1 MSSIDRFKAA
11 AEGAKTNRDYVSG
24 NKTGSSSTSLKQLI
38 ANSYAELEATA
49 DEVDRSTSDS
59 SSSSNG
65 SSWLEITSA
74 AITGIASLATAYAT
88 VKGATNKGN
97 GTATTKAA
105 TPQTPAG
112 QLDALT
118 NSVDVTSKKGRQKLE
133 KGIADAKNQFD
144 ANETTIDT
152 ARNEKNRLEA
162 LKGDTAAMSA
172 EFTDTVNTVQGQIAT
187 SLEAYETASKNYD
200 TAATMQ
206 LEYEQQKGQY
216 EEKLNAALQG
226 KEDSTGKKIDAENKV
241 SLIDC
246 TLEQINAT
254 FTETETQKAVQE
266 QAYYEATTAQPGL
279 DANYKKAVN
288 DVKDNDSEIKN
299 QSSLIKDY
307 DKSIKNYQ
315 KDRNKSN
322 DDSVKAKYDAQISS
336 LESKK
341 SAAMAKKDAA
351 EAKKESLKAAEKEA
365 KAKKEHN
372 EDLIKDL
379 KNALGETATK
389 IDNLQ
394 TDLVTQKDAKET
406 ALASVETLVAEID
419 KYVNVADIA
428 SKNTTAA
435 QEHINDAVTAQQRL
449 TLQQAEALTAKTDG
463 EEAID
468 LTSRMDPQKL
478 KTQVDAKIA
487 VQDGIIQAKT
497 KENIALQ
504 KSIQSAYTKLG
515 VSAENITQEDKKYMP
530 ETTETTTATPGVQ
543 APATQTPAAPTPANN
558 GDLTVD
564 ELDDGSDVLKRANNL
579 KYKGSTSTLEGVSDI
594 KSNGDGTF
602 NLIYS
607 NGSKKRVNADG
618 SEVK

>member
-11 AEGAKTNRDYVSG
+11 AEGAKTNRDYVS
-24 NKTGSSSTSLKQLI
+24 NNNSGSSSTSLKQLI

-49 DEVDRSTSDS
+49 DEVDRSTSDAS
-59 SSSSNG
+59 SSSSG
-65 SSWLEITSA
+65 TSWLEITTA

-88 VKGATNKGN
+88 VKSATNKGN
-97 GTATTKAA
+97 GNGTATATA

-144 ANETTIDT
+144 ANESTITTAT
-152 ARNEKNRLEA
+152 NEKNRLEA
-162 LKGDTAAMSA
+162 LKGDTAKMSA
-172 EFTDTVNTVQGQIAT
+172 EFTDTVNEVQGQIAT
-187 SLEAYETASKNYD
+187 SLEAYETASTAYD
-200 TAATMQ
+200 AATAEQ
-206 LEYEQQKGQY
+206 TEYEQAKGKYDEQ
-216 EEKLNAALQG
+216 LNAALQG
-226 KEDSTGKKIDAENKV
+226 KEDSTGKKIDAENQV

-246 TLEQINAT
+246 SLEQINAA
-254 FTETETQKAVQE
+254 FTDAETQKAVQE
-266 QAYYEATTAQPGL
+266 QAYYEATSAQPEL

-288 DVKDNDSEIKN
+288 DVKDNNSEIEN
-299 QSSLIKDY
+299 QSELIKDCDKDIKKY
-307 DKSIKNYQ
+307 QNDMDKS
-315 KDRNKSN
+315 
-322 DDSVKAKYDAQISS
+322 DDGSVKAKYDVQIKS
-336 LESKK
+336 LVSKK
-341 SAAMAKKDAA
+341 SAAV
-351 EAKKESLKAAEKEA
+351 AKKEAAVAKKEALKAAEEEA

-372 EDLIKDL
+372 EDLIKNL
-379 KNALGETATK
+379 KKALGETATK

-435 QEHINDAVTAQQRL
+435 QEHINDAVTDQQRL

-463 EEAID
+463 EKAID
-468 LTSRMDPQKL
+468 LTSRMDPQRL

-515 VSAENITQEDKKYMP
+515 VSAENITPEDKKYMP
-530 ETTETTTATPGVQ
+530 ETTETTTPAKTTPSAQ
-543 APATQTPAAPTPANN
+543 APANN

-564 ELDDGSDVLKRANNL
+564 ELDDGSDILKKANDL

-594 KSNGDGTF
+594 ESNGDGTF
-602 NLIYS
+602 NLISS